1 MKDKLQILKN
11 IWDVKELREKIIYTL
26 ILLFVYRLG
35 THIVLPGIDRDSI
48 NALKSSTEGGILGLF
63 NMFAGGAFSQASI
76 FGLGVMPYIS
86 ASIAVQLLGFV
97 IPSFKKMQM
106 EGESGRRT
114 MNQYTRYLTILFTMF
129 QGAAYITFLKGMQ
142 VKAASGI
149 SETYFT
155 IITMFVLTA
164 GTMFVVWIG
173 ERITEKGIGNGVS
186 IIIMAGILAR
196 MPISLANEWQ
206 AKLVSDTGGII
217 LFLLEMILFVFVI
230 AVVVLVLQAVRRVA
244 VQYAKKIVSGGG
256 SSVIPGRRE
265 ASSSSMTDD
274 VAGSVRQYLPLKL
287 NTAGVMPIIFAQAV
301 MFIPSFIGQATGSQ
315 NSDFMIALT
324 NTQGLLY
331 NVIVFL
337 MVVIMTFLY
346 TAIVMSP
353 AQMADDLKRNNGFI
367 PGVKPGAETAEYLD
381 KIISLI
387 TFPGSVFLGLIAI
400 FPFIVGNVLKVDS
413 QWASFYG
420 GTSLLI
426 AIGVILDTILQIDGH
441 LTNKKYDTL
450 TDYNK
455 LQGRGQVVMNNNS

>member
-1 MKDKLQILKN
+1 MKDKFEVLKS

-26 ILLFVYRLG
+26 VLLFIYRLG
-35 THIVLPGIDRDSI
+35 THIVLPGIDTNSI
-48 NALKSSTEGGILGLF
+48 QNLKASTEGGLLGLF
-63 NMFAGGAFSQASI
+63 NMFAGGAFSNASI

-86 ASIAVQLLGFV
+86 ASIAVQLLAFV
-97 IPSFKKMQM
+97 IPQFKKMQM

-142 VKAASGI
+142 IKAAPGV
-149 SETYFT
+149 SEFYFT
-155 IITMFVLTA
+155 VLTMFVLTA
-164 GTMFVVWIG
+164 GTMFVVWLG

-196 MPISLANEWQ
+196 MPISLYNEWQ
-206 AKLVSDTGGII
+206 SKTVADSGGLI
-217 LFLLEMILFVFVI
+217 LFLMEMILFVFVI

-244 VQYAKKIVSGGG
+244 VQYARKIVAGNN
-256 SSVIPGRRE
+256 SVIPGRRE
-265 ASSSSMTDD
+265 SASASPDAD

-287 NTAGVMPIIFAQAV
+287 NTAGVMPIIFAQAM
-301 MFIPSFIGQATGSQ
+301 MFIPSFVSQMSGLDQ
-315 NSDFMIALT
+315 NSAVMIALQ
-324 NTQGLLY
+324 NTQGIYY
-331 NVIVFL
+331 NIIVFL
-337 MVVIMTFLY
+337 MVVVMTFLY

-367 PGVKPGAETAEYLD
+367 PGVKPGSETAEYLD

-387 TFPGSVFLGLIAI
+387 TFPGSIFLGLIAI
-400 FPFIVGNVLKVDS
+400 FPFVVGNVLKVDS

-426 AIGVILDTILQIDGH
+426 AVGVILDTILQIDGH

-450 TDYNK
+450 TDYK
-455 LQGRGQVVMNNNS
+455 SLQGRNQVNLNTQS